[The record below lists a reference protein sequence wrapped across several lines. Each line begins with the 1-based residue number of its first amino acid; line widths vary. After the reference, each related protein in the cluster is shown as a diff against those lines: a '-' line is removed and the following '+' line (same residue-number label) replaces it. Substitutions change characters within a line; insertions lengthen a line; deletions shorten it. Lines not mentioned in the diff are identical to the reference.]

1 MGGWTS
7 SSFLYQPPMSSP
19 HPVPGPRARFSG
31 LEIRHLVIA
40 FTVLTADLLLL
51 LLRADLFYGGLTHA
65 QLMSDVIG
73 AAIAAPLAAAT
84 GFVAH
89 EMAHKFAAQHRGL
102 WAEFR
107 MSPQGLLMSFAFSA
121 LLGVLFATPGATM
134 IGGRGGLEEA
144 GVTSLAGPG
153 TNMGEAGAFAG
164 AALLLVHFHQY
175 FLAPLLGYVAFINLV
190 FAVFNLLPFG
200 PLDGKKI
207 LAWNKGIW
215 GASFAVALAA
225 GVAAYFFLP

>member
-1 MGGWTS
+1 MSGWTS
-7 SSFLYQPPMSSP
+7 SSFLYQPPISNP
-19 HPVPGPRARFSG
+19 YPVAGPRARFSS
-31 LEIRHLVIA
+31 LELRHLVIA
-40 FTVLTADLLLL
+40 FVVLTADLLLL
-51 LLRADLFYGGLTHA
+51 LLRNDLFYGGITHA
-65 QLMSDVIG
+65 QLMRDVLG

-89 EMAHKFAAQHRGL
+89 EMAHKFVAQHRGL

-134 IGGRGGLEEA
+134 IGGRGTVEEA

-153 TNMGEAGAFAG
+153 TNMLEAGGFAG
-164 AALLLVHFHQY
+164 AALLLIHFHQY
-175 FLAPLLGYVAFINLV
+175 FLAPLIGYVAFINLV

-200 PLDGKKI
+200 PLDGKKV
-207 LAWNKGIW
+207 LAWSKGIW
-215 GASFAVALAA
+215 VSAFVVALAA
-225 GVAAYFFLP
+225 GVAAFFFLP